1 MRQKLAIVIV
11 FLISFYSCEQTEDP
25 ITNIPK
31 DEDSTE
37 DINEEPV
44 EVDETAPILT
54 IAGFTDVIETIS
66 DVSIIVEDDSAV
78 ETKVFYEGEEI
89 AASLDKQLNFKV
101 NPYTIPVGEIDFEV
115 ISIDDL
121 GNETSEI
128 LTTEIKHLL
137 MIYNQSAINNANNF
151 PNWLFFNSLGGVE
164 LAVVEPIIGDL
175 KIYTDKIILEDKV
188 LYSYARLEEFTYG
201 SGSDRQLH
209 ISTYAINLGG
219 TKVSPDLS
227 TVYEDPES
235 ILEVTINNVPF
246 QNYSPDY
253 TSSGSGY
260 YTSEFEGDETH
271 TILTIKHVA
280 DNNPIYLVPNYY
292 GSTYFDGKKENYK
305 YAKLLP
311 ESGNSSM
318 EVDINEFLQAEDNF
332 KIDIPEHD
340 AGTLFFYRKGIENYE
355 EFNERLFNIY
365 WMDEDEEQEL
375 VTYLDLPKFSTMNEY
390 KNEIGYSKDGVYYNS
405 IGNDSNVEVDFPNWN
420 SEIEVTETEIKL
432 IENNP
437 DVDYYAISLDKR
449 QFENGQG
456 RVLNWKYSVF
466 GKDNGIRNVKRLAL
480 PNLISEELNEAFFET
495 GDDLELYRE
504 VRYDYKNI
512 ETYDEILDIDV
523 FQQYVP
529 NQPLLIR
536 STNEMFPTSFSNK
549 STQLN
554 NKAFIQ
560 NKKQQRFGIY
570 SDF

>member
-1 MRQKLAIVIV
+1 MRHKLSLISVL
-11 FLISFYSCEQTEDP
+11 LISFYSCEQTEDS
-25 ITNIPK
+25 ITNIPNN
-31 DEDSTE
+31 EDSTE
-37 DINEEPV
+37 DIKEDLV
-44 EVDETAPILT
+44 EVDETAPVLT
-54 IAGFTDVIETIS
+54 ITGFTDVIETIS
-66 DVSIIVEDDSAV
+66 DVSITIEDDSSV

-89 AASLDKQLNFKV
+89 AVSLDKQLNFAV
-101 NPYTIPVGEIDFEV
+101 NPYILPVGDLDFEV

-121 GNETSEI
+121 GNETTEI

-137 MIYNQSAINNANNF
+137 MTYNQRSSESYST
-151 PNWLFFNSLGGVE
+151 NWLFFNSLEGTE
-164 LAVVEPIIGDL
+164 LAVVQPIIGEL
-175 KIYTDKIILEDKV
+175 KIYTDEIILEDRI

-209 ISTYAINLGG
+209 ISTFAINLGG

-227 TVYEDPES
+227 TDYEGPES

-260 YTSEFEGDETH
+260 YTTEFEGDETH
-271 TILTIKHVA
+271 TVLTIKHVA
-280 DNNPIYLVPNYY
+280 ENPIYVVPNYY

-390 KNEIGYSKDGVYYNS
+390 KNEIGYSKDGVYYSSN
-405 IGNDSNVEVDFPNWN
+405 GNDSSIEVDFPNWN

-432 IENNP
+432 IENSP

-449 QFENGQG
+449 QFENSEG
-456 RVLNWKYSVF
+456 RVFNWNYSVF

-480 PNLISEELNEAFFET
+480 PKLISEELNEAFFET
-495 GDDLELYRE
+495 ADDLELYRE
-504 VRYDYKNI
+504 VRYDYKDI
-512 ETYDEILDIDV
+512 ESYDEILDLDV
-523 FQQYVP
+523 FHQFVP
-529 NQPLLIR
+529 DATLFLR
-536 STNEMFPTSFSNK
+536 STNEIFPTSFSNK

-554 NKAFIQ
+554 KKAIIQ
-560 NKKQQRFGIY
+560 DEKHQRFGVNP
-570 SDF
+570 DF